1 MAKKKEKKK
10 DLILKELNRRLKNR
24 KQFCE
29 LNGCEPTTYML
40 GATNEIKELIG
51 FVELL

>member
-1 MAKKKEKKK
+1 MAKKKVKKK
-10 DLILKELNRRLKNR
+10 DLILKELNRRLKSKN
-24 KQFCE
+24 QFCE
-29 LNGCEPTTYML
+29 LNGCEPTNHML